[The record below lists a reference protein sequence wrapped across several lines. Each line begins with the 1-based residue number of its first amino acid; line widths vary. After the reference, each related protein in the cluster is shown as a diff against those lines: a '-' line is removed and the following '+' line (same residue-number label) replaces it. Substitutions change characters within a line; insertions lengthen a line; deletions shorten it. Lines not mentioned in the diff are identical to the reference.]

1 MAQHRTLTCRAA
13 YFTHAKMMTPVLRR
27 AVFKSCSHASARSVA
42 PVATAVSPQTASN
55 AGVPPNANR
64 GARFSTRTLF
74 TDTTSQ
80 WARRG
85 GPSTN
90 DDVRVLVTGASGQ
103 VGQEFVP
110 FLRSMLGVGNVIAS
124 DIATP
129 SKKFT
134 ESGPFSYC
142 DVLNHDMLA
151 RVCLENGV
159 DYVVHLA
166 SILSALGEHNPQVAL
181 RLNTRGAEN
190 VLEIAARNKVGKHAH
205 CVIRLVSC
213 C

>member
-1 MAQHRTLTCRAA
+1 
-13 YFTHAKMMTPVLRR
+13 MMTSVLRR
-27 AVFKSCSHASARSVA
+27 TASAACGQASARAAA
-42 PVATAVSPQTASN
+42 PAVAVSGSQVAAN
-55 AGVPPNANR
+55 AVVPLNALQ
-64 GARFSTRTLF
+64 GARFSSQWSRSLF

-85 GPSTN
+85 GPAT
-90 DDVRVLVTGASGQ
+90 DDVRILVTGASGQ

-110 FLRSMLGVGNVIAS
+110 YLRSMVGVGNVIAS

-129 SKKFT
+129 SKKFV

-190 VLEIAARNKVGKHAH
+190 VLEIAARNKVRGRGSDLRRSPVVLSSLH
-205 CVIRLVSC
+205 
-213 C
+213 